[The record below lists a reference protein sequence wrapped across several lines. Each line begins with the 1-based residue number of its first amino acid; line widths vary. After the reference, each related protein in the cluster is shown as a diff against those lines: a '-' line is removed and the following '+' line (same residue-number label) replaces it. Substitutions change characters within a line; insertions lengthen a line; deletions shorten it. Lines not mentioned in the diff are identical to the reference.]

1 MIKKITNNKK
11 LMFILNFTFV
21 IYMFIFCFLF
31 SLLSNH
37 INSKL
42 IVFILLV
49 GCIASDIG
57 GYLVGKFFQGPKLTK
72 ISPNKTI
79 TGSFGS
85 FIFTCIVISF
95 LIFYF
100 TSNFDLKILF
110 IGFFTSLACQIGD
123 LFFSYLKRKA
133 KLKDTGNIFP
143 GHGGVLD
150 RIDGILLG
158 MPVGFLSI
166 NLIY

>member
-1 MIKKITNNKK
+1 MTYKNFRVRLLTSLVLFLLIYFIFSYSFVLNYVLIIFGVLALLEFFSMIKKITNNKK

-31 SLLSNH
+31 SLLSNY

-95 LIFYF
+95 LIFI
-100 TSNFDLKILF
+100 SRAIL
-110 IGFFTSLACQIGD
+110 I
-123 LFFSYLKRKA
+123 
-133 KLKDTGNIFP
+133 
-143 GHGGVLD
+143 
-150 RIDGILLG
+150 
-158 MPVGFLSI
+158 
-166 NLIY
+166 